1 MRGSRTGEFESFLA
15 RRAPLATPAAFR
27 DGETFGEWRITA
39 FLGKGGGGEV
49 YCAERIDG
57 SVRAALKL
65 QVSREGAS
73 SLRFEREVAVLSA
86 NRYPFFPRFFGA
98 GEDRGCRYY
107 AMELLE
113 PVELPRTDAAV
124 AEFLIEVC
132 GAVRALHRHGL
143 VHRDIKPQNIMRR
156 ANGELVLIDLGLV
169 KELSG
174 GPGRAA
180 SSLTIADG
188 RPVGAGTPRYAAP
201 EQFNGGEVTPATD
214 IHALGMLAN
223 ECFLGRPPRAW
234 QRIVVESTSS
244 VPGRRYADVD
254 DFCRAVRRRHRGRRV
269 RVALVALAAIVSVAM
284 AARAWYLGGGA
295 DTLAWRALC
304 EPVVTNIVER
314 QLVYEKPATND
325 FGKVVVA
332 KRVLREVPKEV
343 RGTLVRLR
351 GERHEFAEPLRLE
364 PGRHYW
370 IVGPGSLVA
379 DIECEGKAFLHLDRC
394 ELTNRSLKPVGE
406 AGVVYVFAKGV
417 RINFANL
424 APDPRWRSAM
434 EDYDCAYNQVKF
446 RE

>member
-1 MRGSRTGEFESFLA
+1 MRGSGTDEFESYLA
-15 RRAPLATPAAFR
+15 RRGSLASPAAFH

-49 YCAERIDG
+49 YCAEKLDG
-57 SVRAALKL
+57 SARAALKIH
-65 QVSREGAS
+65 VSQKGAS
-73 SLRFEREVAVLSA
+73 PLRFEREVAVLSA
-86 NRYPFFPRFFGA
+86 NRHSFFPRFFGA
-98 GEDRGCRYY
+98 GEDRGRRYF

-113 PVELPRTDAAV
+113 PVELPHGDAEV
-124 AEFLIEVC
+124 AAFLLEVC
-132 GAVRALHRHGL
+132 NAVRALHRHGL
-143 VHRDIKPQNIMRR
+143 VHRDIKPQNVMRR

-169 KELSG
+169 KELSESS
-174 GPGRAA
+174 GRSA
-180 SSLTIADG
+180 SSVTIVDG
-188 RPVGAGTPRYAAP
+188 KPVGAGTPRYAAP
-201 EQFNGGEVTPATD
+201 EQFTGDEVTPATD

-223 ECFLGRPPRAW
+223 ECFLSRPPRVW
-234 QRIVVESTSS
+234 QRIVMESTSS

-254 DFCRAVRRRHRGRRV
+254 DFCRAVRHRHRGRR
-269 RVALVALAAIVSVAM
+269 AWMALAAVVGILL
-284 AARAWYLGGGA
+284 AAAVFRLWYLGGGA
-295 DTLAWRALC
+295 DELAWRALC
-304 EPVVTNIVER
+304 ETVSTNIVER

-370 IVGPGSLVA
+370 IVGPGSLDA

-406 AGVVYVFAKGV
+406 AGVVYIFAKGV
-417 RINFANL
+417 RLNFANL

>member
-49 YCAERIDG
+49 YCAEKLDG

-169 KELSG
+169 KEISKG
-174 GPGRAA
+174 SGRAA

-223 ECFLGRPPRAW
+223 ECFLSRPPRAW
-234 QRIVVESTSS
+234 QRIIMESTSS

-254 DFCRAVRRRHRGRRV
+254 EFCRAVRRRHRGRR
-269 RVALVALAAIVSVAM
+269 AWMALAAVAVILL
-284 AARAWYLGGGA
+284 AAVVFRLWYLGGGA
-295 DTLAWRALC
+295 DELAWRALC
-304 EPVVTNIVER
+304 ETVSTNIVEL
-314 QLVYEKPATND
+314 QPLYEKPVTND
-325 FGKVVVA
+325 FGKVHIA
-332 KRVLREVPKEV
+332 SRTWRKVPKEV

-351 GERHEFAEPLRLE
+351 GGRHEFAEPLRLE

-370 IVGPGSLVA
+370 IVGPGSLDA

-394 ELTNRSLKPVGE
+394 ELTNRSRKPVGE
-406 AGVVYVFAKGV
+406 AGVIYVFAKGG
-417 RINFANL
+417 RLNFANL
-424 APDPRWRSAM
+424 PPNTLWHSVV
-434 EDYDCAYNQVKF
+434 EDYDCAYNQVRF
-446 RE
+446 GE